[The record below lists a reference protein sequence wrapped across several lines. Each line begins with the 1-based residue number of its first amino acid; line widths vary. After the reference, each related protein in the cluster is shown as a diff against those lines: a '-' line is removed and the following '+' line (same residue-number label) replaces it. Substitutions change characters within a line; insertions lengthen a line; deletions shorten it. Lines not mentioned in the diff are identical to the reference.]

1 MTHAVHSRAGN
12 LIGAFA
18 LVLVD
23 SMSDAIYGQG
33 GPTGSA
39 AAALLLVHHGHVRR
53 VDDLRAPLALSQ
65 AGVVRL
71 IDRLVGA
78 GLVQRVAGD
87 AGDRRQVAVALTA
100 KGETR
105 ATELL
110 QARERAITGLLDGLT
125 PNQIADMG
133 RACERVLAVI
143 AAAHAAPARI
153 CRYCDETTC
162 DLTRCPV
169 ELARTQEVPR

>member
-1 MTHAVHSRAGN
+1 MPHAVDSRAGN

-18 LVLVD
+18 LALVD
-23 SMSDAIYGQG
+23 RMSDAITDQG

-71 IDRLVGA
+71 VDRLASA
-78 GLVQRVAGD
+78 GLVRRVAGD
-87 AGDRRQVAVALTA
+87 AADRRQVALAVTA
-100 KGETR
+100 KGGRR

-110 QARERAITGLLDGLT
+110 QARELAIAGLLGGLT
-125 PNQIADMG
+125 PGQIADVG
-133 RACERVLAVI
+133 RSCERALAVI
-143 AAAHAAPARI
+143 AAEHAAPARI
-153 CRYCDETTC
+153 CRYCDETAC

-169 ELARTQEVPR
+169 EIATDTGGA